1 MDDFK
6 KLYDVLVREG
16 KFTKSYDDFQSKWL
30 EDEEYKNKVYDVV
43 VRDGL
48 FTKEK
53 DSFLEKYS
61 LTPQKK
67 NPIEE
72 EEPLG
77 SPLEEVSMDTTEEIG
92 VGDSSIKEDVV
103 NERTIKYP
111 SGILGKED
119 SVPEPSNTEIYN
131 NRIQE
136 ANMKFANTPN
146 KEDQG
151 YVSNVV
157 SSLDRGFGKNLVGNP
172 VKGLGTL
179 IQGTTGAIMGNDGKG
194 VVSDALIKFGTYI
207 NNTVDELAP
216 QDEEFKNSLSDQVG
230 QALGQVASLAVTG
243 LATGAAKASNILTNG
258 LSKGG
263 LWESG
268 KIAVKELGKDMVS
281 PVAISGGLS
290 MGQSEF
296 ERAIQGGATDN
307 EAFEVFLKNAAVGS
321 VLERVPMM
329 QFFKRLNKASGGG
342 IIDVLRTRG
351 KAGFSGGAEEFTTEV
366 LQGLYA
372 NQTAKDIY
380 NINQKLY
387 EGVAEQ
393 GGIGFGVGFL
403 LNAIGVRA
411 RLSRDNGDTELA
423 ETLEAQL
430 DEFKERAESG
440 AAVYNTDYKV
450 SAHKSTLSS
459 DEIEAMIS
467 QGDIAGIQKATE
479 EGKINWKSI
488 PQKTK
493 DKLNID
499 EQTIGETTYSYPTG
513 IYDSY
518 NPSSQQTTNEQTTTD
533 PTGVPS
539 MDEGAEPN
547 VDQVDAEAGLTA
559 EESTDPQQD
568 LIAELNAKRDI
579 ELESA
584 KTKKAQKEINKKY
597 DAELEAL
604 PTGDLVSGLK
614 GSTYLDEQSDEDF
627 ESLLG
632 NPKFKI
638 ESKETEEVNTLE
650 TNPESIQEE
659 MSKMPESEINFTEPD
674 VSQDGLK
681 VSPVEESNSTTKI
694 SKEESDK
701 LSKPIQYFN
710 GIPMIHGMSDMMAA
724 GVITDSEGNPMS
736 VEGGLLY
743 NVLGKNKENAWAGV
757 NYKGAKTQLDNAEKL
772 YKNNKDLFDKLW
784 AEGKLPD
791 GHVPV
796 AIMRMGNTAV
806 NSNEAVFRWI
816 SPAVKKLPKKNRTE
830 AVNVLKGIIDN
841 RLTALGGIESLNTGQ
856 KAEVKTLSQLQQF
869 IKKNKIKT
877 LDQLIDAIPVD
888 AKRRAKGN
896 EDETLSL
903 DTRGKLY
910 TLLFSPE
917 GTSKAS
923 KKPIA
928 ALYDGVK
935 NADQSVFTSDVVY
948 KAIGEPS
955 VLRSKKGEVIGV
967 VGIDVKNGEVT
978 EVEHG
983 NYGFGPKGKPIALIS
998 NPKHGIDVFPEW
1010 RAKASRVFKPT
1021 KPKDKTKEPSLP
1033 KEQAVADQVGGAF
1046 FTDKAFAGSRPA
1058 VGEMT
1063 DQDVLV
1069 GKLRYAFPNV
1079 TVAKTQL
1086 EFDNIIKSPNVRT
1099 KTSEG
1104 EVVLGLTLDGKIYL
1118 NPSSKS
1124 LNTPIHEFGH
1134 IWFDFLRSKESG
1146 RKGKQLLAK
1155 GLELVTGT
1163 TEHNKAMEMYGD
1175 TELAKE
1181 EALVELM
1188 ASKGETLIGKAKKEF
1203 KSWMN
1208 GLFKYIKE
1216 KFVGTEDLRMV
1227 DIKDMSLDDFV
1238 NTGLSDLFKGKSVDK
1253 KNRDPE
1259 PDPEVSFKKVA
1270 KPKESYKDN
1279 SATTQITGTTGSYRK
1294 AAKTVSE
1301 NNKGGSVL
1309 DYGAGKG
1316 KGTDEMSKELG
1327 VKVDSYEPNAE
1338 NWQGSKPV
1346 DYEKA
1351 EDIDKKYDSVVS
1363 LNVVNVVP
1371 KEQRDFIVKDIF
1383 DKLNEGGVALISS
1396 RPWSGDIA
1404 NTKNYKEGPEEKSV
1418 LVKKVRDGEVVDV
1431 YQKGFDNNELV
1442 DYAKELLGPN
1452 AEVTKDT
1459 SFGKMAIKIR
1469 KVSSTDT
1476 NTSEQPQVRFKK
1488 QAESTDLDD
1497 ATQLRNLLVDNQ
1509 DLIMNE
1515 VVFKKLQENGVSI
1528 ARVNKFRA
1536 LARNL
1541 VKTTLKL
1548 NEKFESEGLN
1558 AEQQAKA
1565 ITEDI
1570 KKYSKEVA
1578 PLRQFVLT
1586 MVKDDKIRQIFQ
1598 DRDTIKQ
1605 FYKKGKLGEKWQSV
1619 MFMMDPTKINPMTMP
1634 KALFDEYVEVI
1645 NNIAKK
1651 LKRGQLYG
1659 TDIKMI
1665 HDFHENLFKNNEDA
1679 EIDYIAESIAPY
1691 MDQYEAALA
1700 DESSDGV
1707 DNVFFRNL
1715 DKAMLE
1721 KGEEVLGE
1729 DHKKSF
1735 KKNKKQILAIVK
1747 NKSVEEGV
1755 DELDYDIPAKDQ
1767 QPMWNVAADA
1777 INEYNQKSDE
1787 DKLVI
1792 SAKEFVKDKLNNSK
1806 LDNDLID
1813 MLNEKDNLEYIF
1825 RKGKYHAR
1833 RDKNIETLLSTIKD
1847 IKGLKGDITEN
1858 IISEREREYVRS
1870 LLSIEGKNDL
1880 LNFEAYEINQITK
1893 TLQGVETGLWLPPIA
1908 LRLRRKLF
1916 ANNLSNDLKT
1926 TFDNSGILPILDSFG
1941 ESIPTFE
1948 REVREEIQKV
1958 LDKGKS
1964 KASLKEFIQKKLAD
1978 SYGIAQLGKMKTD
1991 GLEKLMNR
1999 VYSAFETT
2007 NFLIKKPR
2015 TERANLFLKIKKKT
2029 EFNGKQYDREEI
2041 NILVYMKQLQLQFDS
2056 NPNSEYVPNL
2066 YYLVKDLKINEGVK
2080 YDVNSDNA
2088 VYEESTAA
2096 SLWKDFSKKTEGG
2109 GDPTLDYKKVNEL
2122 LSQSNASSYFDFLNK
2137 LSTEA
2142 RSMVQHTVKYS
2153 QGKAAEIFTDHVT
2166 VRVKE
2171 DTNKASD
2178 IDPFAKAQPVAKAKT
2193 SISRQAW
2200 KKAKGGYVVKK
2211 ISWDAYS
2218 ISSQSFEDQV
2228 RDYHLRE
2235 EYLNVYSALT
2245 VLKNNLDGNGQAL
2258 VGALQLD
2265 LEAKMTVASSKV
2277 MSMNSAWGSAL
2288 RLNKK
2293 AILSSLSKIPS
2304 ETLSNLGFAMT
2315 NPKTF
2320 SDAFFGGTKL
2330 SPEATAILIKEYGSA
2345 QINRLIDT
2353 KFYSEEVADI
2363 REDVVVRPRNAVEA
2377 LDQKLPGLSNA
2388 SSSIIGLSDKLVAN
2402 KMWQAHVARRFKE
2415 LSGIDWDNNIAL
2427 EPNLRKKYEAE
2438 IRDAMAQADLFVT
2451 KRWQGNGLY
2460 ATSVDFT
2467 SGGNYDT
2474 AQKSAAVVAL
2484 MNWFKPFRT
2493 GMSSLIN
2500 ESLSQVIPEIPIGK
2514 KTYFRTQGYVSRKE
2528 AIGNLLGAVGSIMS
2542 YGFISKLFSNYL
2554 FDAILDT
2561 LMGED
2566 DDEPLSV
2573 DMKRARNQGL
2583 IETALLSTRVGRM
2596 NSMAYGMASL
2606 TARAVTYGFESDG
2619 VEGVSKEIARNFTS
2633 GRLSETMLGG
2643 HGSLISLASK
2653 AFDGKDRS
2661 AANHMIN
2668 ASFVAA
2674 RLSGIPFTKEYL
2686 EVIKRMYPDKKKSK
2700 GSNNFEGKNY
2710 ID

>member
-6 KLYDVLVREG
+6 KLYDVLVSEG
-16 KFTKSYDDFQSKWL
+16 KFTKSYDEFQSLWL
-30 EDEEYKNKVYDVV
+30 EDEEYKNKVYEVV
-43 VRDGL
+43 KEDGL

-263 LWESG
+263 LWEST
-268 KIAVKELGKDMVS
+268 KVIAKELGKDMIS

-342 IIDVLRTRG
+342 IVDVLMTRG

-440 AAVYNTDYKV
+440 SAVYNTDYKV
-450 SAHKSTLSS
+450 STHKSTLPS

-467 QGDIAGIQKATE
+467 QNDIAGIQKATE

-493 DKLNID
+493 DKLIID
-499 EQTIGETTYSYPTG
+499 EQTIGETTYSYPSG

-518 NPSSQQTTNEQTTTD
+518 NPTSQQTTNEQTTTD

-614 GSTYLDEQSDEDF
+614 GNTYLDEQSNEDF

-638 ESKETEEVNTLE
+638 ESKEKEEINPLE
-650 TNPESIQEE
+650 TNTESIQEE

-710 GIPMIHGMSDMMAA
+710 GMPMIHGMSDMMAA

-757 NYKGAKTQLDNAEKL
+757 NYKGAQDQLDNAVKL
-772 YKNNKDLFDKLW
+772 YKNNKDLFDNLW

-791 GHVPV
+791 GHVPM

-841 RLTALGGIESLNTGQ
+841 RLSVLGGIESLNTGQ
-856 KAEVKTLSQLQQF
+856 KAEVKTLSHIQKF
-869 IKKNKIKT
+869 IKKNKIKA

-888 AKRRAKGN
+888 AKKRAKGN

-923 KKPIA
+923 KKPII
-928 ALYDGVK
+928 ALYDGIK

-967 VGIDVKNGEVT
+967 VGIDVKNGEVN

-1163 TEHNKAMEMYGD
+1163 TEHKKAMEMYGD

-1238 NTGLSDLFKGKSVDK
+1238 NTGLSDLFKGKSIDK

-1270 KPKESYKDN
+1270 
-1279 SATTQITGTTGSYRK
+1279 
-1294 AAKTVSE
+1294 
-1301 NNKGGSVL
+1301 
-1309 DYGAGKG
+1309 
-1316 KGTDEMSKELG
+1316 
-1327 VKVDSYEPNAE
+1327 
-1338 NWQGSKPV
+1338 
-1346 DYEKA
+1346 
-1351 EDIDKKYDSVVS
+1351 
-1363 LNVVNVVP
+1363 
-1371 KEQRDFIVKDIF
+1371 
-1383 DKLNEGGVALISS
+1383 
-1396 RPWSGDIA
+1396 
-1404 NTKNYKEGPEEKSV
+1404 
-1418 LVKKVRDGEVVDV
+1418 
-1431 YQKGFDNNELV
+1431 
-1442 DYAKELLGPN
+1442 
-1452 AEVTKDT
+1452 
-1459 SFGKMAIKIR
+1459 
-1469 KVSSTDT
+1469 STDT

-1515 VVFKKLQENGVSI
+1515 VVFKKLQENGVDL
-1528 ARVNKFRA
+1528 ARVKKFRA

-1541 VKTTLKL
+1541 IKTTLKL

-1570 KKYSKEVA
+1570 KKYSKQVA

-1691 MDQYEAALA
+1691 MDQYDSAITEAKG
-1700 DESSDGV
+1700 EGSEGV
-1707 DNVFFRNL
+1707 EDIFFRNL
-1715 DKAMLE
+1715 DKEMY
-1721 KGEEVLGE
+1721 KNGEQVLGE
-1729 DHKKSF
+1729 DHKRSF
-1735 KKNKKQILAIVK
+1735 RKNKKQILAIVK
-1747 NKSVEEGV
+1747 SKSVEEGV

-1777 INEYNQKSDE
+1777 INEYEQ
-1787 DKLVI
+1787 L
-1792 SAKEFVKDKLNNSK
+1792 SAEEQLKDNVKDYVKRALVNSK

-1813 MLNEKDNLEYIF
+1813 MLGKKDNFEYIF
-1825 RKGKYHAR
+1825 RRGKYHAR
-1833 RDKNIETLLSTIKD
+1833 RDRNIETLLSTIKD

-1858 IISEREREYVRS
+1858 IISEREREYARN

-1880 LNFEAYEINQITK
+1880 LNFEAHEINQITK

-1908 LRLRRKLF
+1908 SRLNRKRF
-1916 ANNLSNDLKT
+1916 ANNTSNSLKT

-1948 REVREEIQKV
+1948 REVRKEIQKV
-1958 LDKGKS
+1958 LDKEKS
-1964 KASLKEFIQKKLAD
+1964 KANLKEFIQKKLAD

-2029 EFNGKQYDREEI
+2029 EFNGKEYDREDI
-2041 NILVYMKQLQLQFDS
+2041 NILVYMKQLQLQFDN
-2056 NPNSEYVPNL
+2056 NPNSEYAPNL
-2066 YYLVKDLKINEGVK
+2066 YYLVKDLKINEDVK
-2080 YDVNSDNA
+2080 FDVNSISDNE
-2088 VYEESTAA
+2088 VYQESTAA

-2122 LSQSNASSYFDFLNK
+2122 LSKSNASSYFDFLNK

-2142 RSMVQHTVKYS
+2142 RNMVQHTIKYS

-2166 VRVKE
+2166 VRVRE

-2178 IDPFAKAQPVAKAKT
+2178 IDPFAKSQPVSKAKT
-2193 SISRQAW
+2193 SISRKAW
-2200 KKAKGGYVVKK
+2200 KKAKGGYEVKK

-2277 MSMNSAWGSAL
+2277 MSMNDAWGSAL

-2330 SPEATAILIKEYGSA
+2330 SPEATAILLKEYGSA

-2377 LDQKLPGLSNA
+2377 LNQKLPALSNA

-2402 KMWQAHVARRFKE
+2402 KMWQAHVVRKFEE
-2415 LSGIDWDNNIAL
+2415 LSGIKWDNNIAL
-2427 EPNLRKKYEAE
+2427 EPNILKKYEAE
-2438 IRDAMAQADLFVT
+2438 IRDAMAQADIFVT

-2467 SGGNYDT
+2467 SGGSYDT
-2474 AQKSAAVVAL
+2474 TQKNAVYVSL

-2500 ESLSQVIPEIPIGK
+2500 ESLSQVIPEKTIGG
-2514 KTYFRTQGYVSRKE
+2514 KTYFRTQGYVGRKE
-2528 AIGNLLGAVGSIMS
+2528 AMGNLLGAVGSIMS
-2542 YGFISKLFSNYL
+2542 YGFISKLFSDYL

-2573 DMKRARNQGL
+2573 DMNRALNYGL

-2606 TARAVTYGFESDG
+2606 TARAVTYGYEADG
-2619 VEGVSKEIARNFTS
+2619 VEGIQKEIARNFTS

-2653 AFDGKDRS
+2653 AIDGKDRS
-2661 AANHMIN
+2661 AVNYMMN

-2700 GSNNFEGKNY
+2700 GSSNFEGKNY

>member
-1 MDDFK
+1 MNEEALKYSYDIFKKDGYNGSIEDYNTLMSSNEEALEYSYNLFKDDGYNGEIDDF
-6 KLYDVLVREG
+6 
-16 KFTKSYDDFQSKWL
+16 
-30 EDEEYKNKVYDVV
+30 N
-43 VRDGL
+43 
-48 FTKEK
+48 
-53 DSFLEKYS
+53 S
-61 LTPQKK
+61 LLGISTQKK
-67 NPIEE
+67 NPIKE
-72 EEPLG
+72 EEPLE
-77 SPLEEVSMDTTEEIG
+77 SSVEEVSMDAMEEIG
-92 VGDSSIKEDVV
+92 AGEEPSKEKSFEELAAQRSSTGVTGYPRYSPQDLGITFTDAFYNAATNQIPAQLKTTWSLNPKTLTVEDYTTAIEKAESEGLDYAEIEETNIPSSFGGAPPQPATRKIVKVPLDEAKKRLAFYRKGAMEDLVDITMDRADASKFVNPNSKLSDGINPKEFMALIGGQLPVLGVSMAPVIGSGTMIYGDIYMENLTAIAAQKNKVEEQEVTPSMMMDVISKGQDEKAIALTGAAIATSLDVIGLGKAFNVIKGPTTGLIRDAVKKGIKEGGRAGAVKALRV
-103 NERTIKYP
+103 AGNVLTTGSVEASTEAMQGVTSQVSKQLALGRTASEAFSNIDSESLVEEGLAGLVMGGGMATMHTPTFSSKEVEAMIEENDLGALKEFTDNGLINWKTIPNSTKSKLVLKTLEAEGITYP
-111 SGILGKED
+111 TGILGKDDPKVE
-119 SVPEPSNTEIYN
+119 
-131 NRIQE
+131 
-136 ANMKFANTPN
+136 
-146 KEDQG
+146 
-151 YVSNVV
+151 
-157 SSLDRGFGKNLVGNP
+157 
-172 VKGLGTL
+172 
-179 IQGTTGAIMGNDGKG
+179 
-194 VVSDALIKFGTYI
+194 
-207 NNTVDELAP
+207 VD
-216 QDEEFKNSLSDQVG
+216 
-230 QALGQVASLAVTG
+230 
-243 LATGAAKASNILTNG
+243 
-258 LSKGG
+258 
-263 LWESG
+263 
-268 KIAVKELGKDMVS
+268 VKE
-281 PVAISGGLS
+281 
-290 MGQSEF
+290 
-296 ERAIQGGATDN
+296 
-307 EAFEVFLKNAAVGS
+307 EVDI
-321 VLERVPMM
+321 EE
-329 QFFKRLNKASGGG
+329 Q
-342 IIDVLRTRG
+342 ID
-351 KAGFSGGAEEFTTEV
+351 
-366 LQGLYA
+366 
-372 NQTAKDIY
+372 
-380 NINQKLY
+380 
-387 EGVAEQ
+387 
-393 GGIGFGVGFL
+393 
-403 LNAIGVRA
+403 
-411 RLSRDNGDTELA
+411 
-423 ETLEAQL
+423 
-430 DEFKERAESG
+430 
-440 AAVYNTDYKV
+440 
-450 SAHKSTLSS
+450 
-459 DEIEAMIS
+459 
-467 QGDIAGIQKATE
+467 
-479 EGKINWKSI
+479 
-488 PQKTK
+488 
-493 DKLNID
+493 
-499 EQTIGETTYSYPTG
+499 
-513 IYDSY
+513 
-518 NPSSQQTTNEQTTTD
+518 EQTTTD
-533 PTGVPS
+533 PTRVPS

-559 EESTDPQQD
+559 EESTDQQED

-579 ELESA
+579 ELEGA

-597 DAELEAL
+597 DAELTAL
-604 PTGDLVSGLK
+604 STSDLVSGLK
-614 GSTYLDEQSDEDF
+614 SNTYLDEQSDEDF
-627 ESLLG
+627 DAVIGDSRFKKESN
-632 NPKFKI
+632 NPNPL
-638 ESKETEEVNTLE
+638 ETNTEEVQGEMNKMPQSELDFSE
-650 TNPESIQEE
+650 PELSQEGFEVNPIQE
-659 MSKMPESEINFTEPD
+659 SKS
-674 VSQDGLK
+674 S
-681 VSPVEESNSTTKI
+681 SKI
-694 SKEESDK
+694 SNEEATS
-701 LSKPIQYFN
+701 LTKPIQYFN
-710 GIPMIHGMSDMMAA
+710 GMPMLHTVSDNLAA
-724 GVITDSEGNPMS
+724 GVVVDSDGNPME

-743 NVLGKNKENAWAGV
+743 NVLGKNLYAAWANV
-757 NYKGAKTQLDNAEKL
+757 KKSDAENQYANAIKL
-772 YKNNKDLFDKLW
+772 YESNKDLFDKLW
-784 AEGKLPD
+784 DDGKLPD
-791 GHVPV
+791 GHIPMAV
-796 AIMRMGNTAV
+796 MRMGDDAI
-806 NSNEAVFRWI
+806 NSNEAMFRWI
-816 SPAVKKLPKKNRTE
+816 TPAIKKLPESNRKEALTTLRSSLDNPSKKDAKSAPVLAEFIDKNNITTLDELTE
-830 AVNVLKGIIDN
+830 AIV
-841 RLTALGGIESLNTGQ
+841 
-856 KAEVKTLSQLQQF
+856 
-869 IKKNKIKT
+869 
-877 LDQLIDAIPVD
+877 VD
-888 AKRRAKGN
+888 AKKRAKG
-896 EDETLSL
+896 DLKGTLSL
-903 DTRGKLY
+903 DNRLLIYDKIFAGK
-910 TLLFSPE
+910 
-917 GTSKAS
+917 GT
-923 KKPIA
+923 KKPGKPIHK
-928 ALYDGVK
+928 ALFEGVERV
-935 NADQSVFTSDVVY
+935 DQSAFTTDRAYSD
-948 KAIGEPS
+948 IGEPS
-955 VLRSKKGEVIGV
+955 MLRSKKGEVVGV
-967 VGIDVKNGEVT
+967 VGVDVKNGGVIEVD
-978 EVEHG
+978 HG
-983 NYGFGPKGKPIALIS
+983 NYGYGTKGKMIALIS
-998 NPKHGIDVFPEW
+998 NPKNGMDVFPEFK
-1010 RAKASRVFKPT
+1010 AKASRVYKAT
-1021 KPKDKTKEPSLP
+1021 VPKKKNVEPKLP
-1033 KEQAVADQVGGAF
+1033 SETEVSAQVGGTAF
-1046 FTDKAFAGSRPA
+1046 NDVAFRGSRPA
-1058 VGEMT
+1058 TDQMT

-1069 GKLRYAFPNV
+1069 GQLRNALPQV
-1079 TVAKTQL
+1079 TVAKSQT
-1086 EFDNIIKSPNVRT
+1086 EFDNIISEPEVRT
-1099 KTSEG
+1099 KVSDG
-1104 EVVLGLTLDGKIYL
+1104 EVVLGLTRDGKIYL
-1118 NPSSKS
+1118 NPKSKS

-1134 IWFDFLRSKESG
+1134 IWTDYLRSPQSG
-1146 RKGKQLLAK
+1146 KKGKELLKK
-1155 GLELVTGT
+1155 GLELVEGT
-1163 TEHNKAMEMYGD
+1163 EAHTRAKEMYGD
-1175 TELAKE
+1175 TELARE
-1181 EALVELM
+1181 EALVELI
-1188 ASKGETLIGKAKKEF
+1188 ADKGESIIDAAKKSKF
-1203 KSWMN
+1203 KSWLN
-1208 GLFKYIKE
+1208 GLFKYIQA
-1216 KFVGTEDLRMV
+1216 KFSGLKDVKLK
-1227 DIKDMSLDDFV
+1227 DIKNMNLDDFI
-1238 NTGLSDLFKGKSVDK
+1238 NTGLADLFSGKPIDASF
-1253 KNRDPE
+1253 DPSGGDSNVMMSFEKSPSTKSKQFKQWFGDSKVVE
-1259 PDPEVSFKKVA
+1259 PNGTPSLMYHGTKEDFEEFDSTSGIFFTKERYVA
-1270 KPKESYKDN
+1270 KMYSKDAIVKMNEGTETIVPAYLRIESPIDLRGLGLISTRRKFINYVKSISGDTEFNPEGGFEGDLDDKVPVWEIVTDYNGEFYGHLDEIGYDGIYIKDENDIEHESYIVWNANQAKH
-1279 SATTQITGTTGSYRK
+1279 
-1294 AAKTVSE
+1294 AAE
-1301 NNKGGSVL
+1301 NNGDWSR
-1309 DYGAGKG
+1309 
-1316 KGTDEMSKELG
+1316 
-1327 VKVDSYEPNAE
+1327 
-1338 NWQGSKPV
+1338 
-1346 DYEKA
+1346 
-1351 EDIDKKYDSVVS
+1351 ED
-1363 LNVVNVVP
+1363 N
-1371 KEQRDFIVKDIF
+1371 R
-1383 DKLNEGGVALISS
+1383 
-1396 RPWSGDIA
+1396 
-1404 NTKNYKEGPEEKSV
+1404 
-1418 LVKKVRDGEVVDV
+1418 
-1431 YQKGFDNNELV
+1431 
-1442 DYAKELLGPN
+1442 
-1452 AEVTKDT
+1452 
-1459 SFGKMAIKIR
+1459 M
-1469 KVSSTDT
+1469 
-1476 NTSEQPQVRFKK
+1476 RFKK
-1488 QAESTDLDD
+1488 QAESTNLDD

-1528 ARVNKFRA
+1528 ARVNEFRA

-1634 KALFDEYVEVI
+1634 KALFDEYVGVI

-1747 NKSVEEGV
+1747 SKSVEEGV

-1792 SAKEFVKDKLNNSK
+1792 SAKEFVEDKLNNSK
-1806 LDNDLID
+1806 LDNDLIERLKD
-1813 MLNEKDNLEYIF
+1813 KDNLEYIF

-1833 RDKNIETLLSTIKD
+1833 RDRNIETLLSTIKD

-1858 IISEREREYVRS
+1858 IISEREREYARS

-1908 LRLRRKLF
+1908 LRLRRKIF
-1916 ANNLSNDLKT
+1916 ANNLSNELKT

-2029 EFNGKQYDREEI
+2029 EFNGKKYDREDI

-2066 YYLVKDLKINEGVK
+2066 YYLVKDLKINEDVK
-2080 YDVNSDNA
+2080 YDVNSVSDNE
-2088 VYEESTAA
+2088 VYQESTAA

-2166 VRVKE
+2166 VRVRE

-2178 IDPFAKAQPVAKAKT
+2178 IDPFVKSQPVAKAKT

-2200 KKAKGGYVVKK
+2200 KKAKGGYEVKK

-2293 AILSSLSKIPS
+2293 AILSSLTKVPS
-2304 ETLSNLGFAMT
+2304 ETLSNLGFAIT

-2330 SPEATAILIKEYGSA
+2330 SPEATAVLLEEYGSA

-2363 REDVVVRPRNAVEA
+2363 REDVVVRPKNAVEA

-2402 KMWQAHVARRFKE
+2402 KMWQAHVARKFKE

-2438 IRDAMAQADLFVT
+2438 IRDAMAQADIFVT

-2474 AQKSAAVVAL
+2474 TQKNAVYVSL

-2514 KTYFRTQGYVSRKE
+2514 KTYFRTQGYVGRKE
-2528 AIGNLLGAVGSIMS
+2528 AMGNLLGAVGSIMS
-2542 YGFISKLFSNYL
+2542 YGFISKLFSDYL
-2554 FDAILDT
+2554 FDAILDA
-2561 LMGED
+2561 LMGEDD

-2573 DMKRARNQGL
+2573 DMNRALNHGL

-2596 NSMAYGMASL
+2596 NSMVYGMASL
-2606 TARAVTYGFESDG
+2606 TARAVTYGYEADG
-2619 VEGVSKEIARNFTS
+2619 IEGIPKEIARNFTS

-2653 AFDGKDRS
+2653 GFDGKDRS
-2661 AANHMIN
+2661 AVNYMMN

-2686 EVIKRMYPDKKKSK
+2686 EVIKRMYPDVKPPKKSGK
-2700 GSNNFEGKNY
+2700 GIQKKISKKN
-2710 ID
+2710 IKKTK

>member
-1270 KPKESYKDN
+1270 KPKES
-1279 SATTQITGTTGSYRK
+1279 
-1294 AAKTVSE
+1294 
-1301 NNKGGSVL
+1301 
-1309 DYGAGKG
+1309 
-1316 KGTDEMSKELG
+1316 
-1327 VKVDSYEPNAE
+1327 
-1338 NWQGSKPV
+1338 
-1346 DYEKA
+1346 
-1351 EDIDKKYDSVVS
+1351 
-1363 LNVVNVVP
+1363 
-1371 KEQRDFIVKDIF
+1371 
-1383 DKLNEGGVALISS
+1383 
-1396 RPWSGDIA
+1396 
-1404 NTKNYKEGPEEKSV
+1404 
-1418 LVKKVRDGEVVDV
+1418 
-1431 YQKGFDNNELV
+1431 
-1442 DYAKELLGPN
+1442 
-1452 AEVTKDT
+1452 
-1459 SFGKMAIKIR
+1459 
-1469 KVSSTDT
+1469 

-1515 VVFKKLQENGVSI
+1515 VVFKKLQENGVSD

-1548 NEKFESEGLN
+1548 NERFESEGLN